1 MYSEHDLLTER
12 EVRQGYRLAC
22 QISVKEDLVV
32 RIPEE
37 TGLRIRQVQS
47 TGLERETRLNPSV
60 KKAHV
65 RIAGPTLSD
74 VLPDSER
81 LIQALRRSGD
91 LPDLRIDPDLLPIL
105 PRLLR
110 ECEWDVTAVL
120 PTPGQVCAIERGDT
134 TSQLYGCAVDIG
146 TSKLVGVL
154 VDLSTGKTL
163 STLFVE
169 NPQLVYGE
177 DIMSRMSYAMKAHE
191 NSLQLKSS
199 VLSAINQLLE
209 RSCADAG
216 ITPSQVY
223 ELVIVGNTA
232 MHHFLLGI
240 EPRHLALSPYVP
252 AVKAPL
258 DLHAKDVGI
267 LAHPHANVHMPPLVA
282 GYVGADAVADVLASG
297 MRESD
302 ELSLL
307 LDIGTNT
314 ELFVG
319 NRNGIVSCSCASGP
333 AFEGAHIR
341 QGMKAVYGAIE
352 RVRIDSTTLNV
363 EYETVGGEK
372 PVGICGSG
380 MLDTVAELL
389 RCRVIDSKGRFQKID
404 TRRLTEVAGDRAFVL
419 AQAEE
424 TSTGDPVMVT
434 QRDIGEVQ
442 LAKAAIHTGCTI
454 LMRHAGVRASD
465 LKRIYIAGSFGNYV
479 NPANAKLL
487 GLIPEVP
494 TQIIRFVGNTAI
506 AGAKMCL
513 SSLEARNEAKRIG
526 EQVKYIELGADAN
539 FSREYAASMCLPH
552 QDPSL
557 FPEAFRLLGLR
568 E

>member
-1 MYSEHDLLTER
+1 
-12 EVRQGYRLAC
+12 
-22 QISVKEDLVV
+22 
-32 RIPEE
+32 
-37 TGLRIRQVQS
+37 
-47 TGLERETRLNPSV
+47 
-60 KKAHV
+60 
-65 RIAGPTLSD
+65 
-74 VLPDSER
+74 
-81 LIQALRRSGD
+81 
-91 LPDLRIDPDLLPIL
+91 
-105 PRLLR
+105 
-110 ECEWDVTAVL
+110 
-120 PTPGQVCAIERGDT
+120 
-134 TSQLYGCAVDIG
+134 
-146 TSKLVGVL
+146 
-154 VDLSTGKTL
+154 
-163 STLFVE
+163 
-169 NPQLVYGE
+169 
-177 DIMSRMSYAMKAHE
+177 
-191 NSLQLKSS
+191 
-199 VLSAINQLLE
+199 
-209 RSCADAG
+209 
-216 ITPSQVY
+216 
-223 ELVIVGNTA
+223 
-232 MHHFLLGI
+232 
-240 EPRHLALSPYVP
+240 
-252 AVKAPL
+252 
-258 DLHAKDVGI
+258 
-267 LAHPHANVHMPPLVA
+267 
-282 GYVGADAVADVLASG
+282 
-297 MRESD
+297 
-302 ELSLL
+302 
-307 LDIGTNT
+307 
-314 ELFVG
+314 
-319 NRNGIVSCSCASGP
+319 
-333 AFEGAHIR
+333 
-341 QGMKAVYGAIE
+341 
-352 RVRIDSTTLNV
+352 LNV

-539 FSREYAASMCLPH
+539 FSREYAASMYLPH